1 MQRRGGEYDKGQLGE
16 EGWRKDGGGKK
27 KRWGGGMREGRRKDG
42 EGGMGDVGDG
52 GRVSDWWWW
61 WVMKYSVRVCL
72 WLLPLFFFPLSLS
85 TSLAD
90 SFIYWGPCGSRNSFA
105 VVLPLHTKRTKGG
118 R

>member
-1 MQRRGGEYDKGQLGE
+1 MIRGSWERRGGDKME
-16 EGWRKDGGGKK
+16 EEKGG
-27 KRWGGGMREGRRKDG
+27 REDGMRERKGTRMVRGDG
-42 EGGMGDVGDG
+42 DAGNG
-52 GRVSDWWWW
+52 GRVSEWWWWW

-72 WLLPLFFFPLSLS
+72 WLLPSFFFLS

-105 VVLPLHTKRTKGG
+105 VVLPLHTKRTTGG

>member
-1 MQRRGGEYDKGQLGE
+1 MVRGGVRDAS
-16 EGWRKDGGGKK
+16 
-27 KRWGGGMREGRRKDG
+27 
-42 EGGMGDVGDG
+42 DG
-52 GRVSDWWWW
+52 GRVSEWRWWW

-72 WLLPLFFFPLSLS
+72 WLLPSFFFLS

-105 VVLPLHTKRTKGG
+105 VILPLHTKRNKGG